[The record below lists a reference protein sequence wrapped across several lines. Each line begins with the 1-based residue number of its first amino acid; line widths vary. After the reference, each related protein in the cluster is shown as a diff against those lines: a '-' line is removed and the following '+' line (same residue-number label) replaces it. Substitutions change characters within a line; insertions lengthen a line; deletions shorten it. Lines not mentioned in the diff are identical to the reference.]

1 MKGSQV
7 IILDIPLL
15 FEAKLDRFTKP
26 IIVVWVD
33 PDTQLQR
40 LMTRDGIPEDQA
52 KNRINAQMA
61 LHLKRTKA
69 NIIIDNSG
77 SLDETRAQ
85 FEQVLKEVTSPLKW
99 TEFIVSRNGV
109 VSVIVSAAVGVLA
122 VQKHF
127 SRL

>member
-7 IILDIPLL
+7 IVLDIPLL

-33 PDTQLQR
+33 PDTQLHR
-40 LMTRDGIPEDQA
+40 LMARDGIPEEQA
-52 KNRINAQMA
+52 TNRINAQMP

-69 NIIIDNSG
+69 DIIIDNSG

-85 FEQVLKEVTSPLKW
+85 FEQVLNEVTSPLTW
-99 TEFIVSRNGV
+99 MEFIISRNGV
-109 VSVIVSAAVGVLA
+109 VSVIVSAVVGVLA